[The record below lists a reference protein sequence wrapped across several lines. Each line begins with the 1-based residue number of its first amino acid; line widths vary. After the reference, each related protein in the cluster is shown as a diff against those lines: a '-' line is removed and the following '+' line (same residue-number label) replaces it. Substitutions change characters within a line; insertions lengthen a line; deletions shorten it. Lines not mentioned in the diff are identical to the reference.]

1 MKIPHPSY
9 ILNPYWW
16 YKLFLSI
23 NVDALDGHNI
33 YYVGPH
39 SLANHKKINKINS
52 KYKSCGIKLFSKNK
66 LKLKKLKLLAKM
78 KSISKKKVSKYM
90 FIPWLAFV

>member
-1 MKIPHPSY
+1 M
-9 ILNPYWW
+9 
-16 YKLFLSI
+16 
-23 NVDALDGHNI
+23 DALDGHNI